1 MGDIH
6 PDDQVN
12 GFAGSNLIAL
22 LCNKYPVIKFEFI
35 MNQTDKIYY
44 NERVVILSSKITKS
58 FEKNDGLFYKYQ
70 KKEELTELLE
80 CFENLSEIK
89 TLYILH
95 DNVDQLFE
103 MIKSCFTIVEAA
115 GGVIRRNDGKILTI
129 FRRGKWDLPKG
140 KVEKGEFY
148 KQTALREVK
157 EECGL
162 NQIDIKNKLT
172 ETYHV
177 YREHGT
183 RILKRTIWY
192 EMQLT
197 SDQQPVIQVEEGIAD
212 FKWIDYKGLNEIMK
226 NTYESLKDIF
236 IGIDYPE

>member
-1 MGDIH
+1 
-6 PDDQVN
+6 
-12 GFAGSNLIAL
+12 
-22 LCNKYPVIKFEFI
+22 
-35 MNQTDKIYY
+35 MNQGDKIYFD
-44 NERVVILSSKITKS
+44 ERVALLSSKITKS

-70 KKEELTELLE
+70 KKEELIELLE
-80 CFENLSEIK
+80 SYEKLKEIK

-103 MIKSCFTIVEAA
+103 IIKSCFTIVEAA
-115 GGVIRRNDGKILTI
+115 GGIIRNKDGQVLAIL
-129 FRRGKWDLPKG
+129 RRGKWDLPKG

-162 NQIDIKNKLT
+162 TELEIINKIT

-177 YREHGT
+177 YREHNIK
-183 RILKRTIWY
+183 ILKRTIWY

-197 SDQQPVIQVEEGIAD
+197 SDQQPVIQTEENITD
-212 FKWIDYKGLNEIMK
+212 YKWVDYKGLNEIMK

-236 IGIDYPE
+236 IGINYKDKS